1 MKLFILLIIGGFLI
15 SNSVYSQ
22 NASTYFPSSTGYK
35 WYYKNIPLD
44 SNNNPQVNLT
54 TYRIDTFAVVTTY
67 NGLSANVVRL
77 KDYLIS
83 FLQNTPY
90 NDTNYFNFQTTNG
103 WEYLSVSMFPD
114 SIPLPGILNFFRSM
128 ENWYSVFRFAQNVGS
143 QYTIVQKDTTIQV
156 DTISAPLRAKITG
169 TRFNDETVSTVYG
182 NFTAKKFVTAYGLYL
197 HVIIIDIPIIVRPD
211 TTWLAQNMWMIK
223 KVTPTVNINLSN
235 FGIPVNIPIP
245 GNMYELSLPPT
256 AIRNISAEIPDN
268 YNLSQNYPNPFNPV
282 TKIKFDIP
290 SSVRRQTSNVK
301 LIIYDI
307 SGKEVRT
314 LVNEQLQPGSYE
326 VTFEAASLSSGV
338 YFYKLEKGSY
348 SKVLKMA
355 LIK

>member
-1 MKLFILLIIGGFLI
+1 
-15 SNSVYSQ
+15 VYSQ
-22 NASTYFPSSTGYK
+22 NASTYFPSGTGYK

-77 KDYLIS
+77 KDYLLS

-103 WEYLSVSMFPD
+103 WEYLKVSMFPD

-143 QYTIVQKDTTIQV
+143 QYVIVQKDTTIQV

-182 NFTAKKFVTAYGLYL
+182 NITAKKFVTAYGLYL

-256 AIRNISAEIPDN
+256 GIRNISSEIPDN
-268 YNLSQNYPNPFNPV
+268 FNLSQNFPNPFNPV
-282 TKIKFDIP
+282 TKIKFDLP
-290 SSVRRQTSNVK
+290 LRRGVEGMTTLK
-301 LIIYDI
+301 IYDI
-307 SGKEVRT
+307 LGKEIQT
-314 LVNEQLQPGSYE
+314 LINEQLQPGSYE
-326 VTFEAASLSSGV
+326 VTFDGGSLSSGV
-338 YFYKLEKGSY
+338 YFYKLEAGSF
-348 SKVLKMA
+348 SKVLKMT